1 MFQPLR
7 RLSQLRCSV
16 ARFRR
21 QEDGALTI
29 FGLLLLIMMMV
40 AGGFALDIMRS
51 EVDRTNLQN
60 AVDRAVLAAAALEQD
75 RDPRTVVED
84 FLRASQVDVDD
95 VQIVVSDTGS
105 VRSVSAATTSEID
118 SLFLGMLGHETVLQP
133 VSSEAREEETE
144 LELSLVVDIS
154 GSMGGT
160 KITNLRSA
168 ATDFVTELL
177 RDREDLTTISI
188 VPYNDR
194 VNLGSLLPN
203 YFEMTDEHDLSNC
216 VVFDNTDFSSTGLT
230 AGTVLQRM
238 GHFDWVSGGATNAQ
252 GNISSPLCREDDYG
266 AVLAWSN
273 NVTEL
278 TTHIAGL
285 GAGWNTAMDLGV
297 KVGTMLLDPTSRD
310 ELGEMIADTHV
321 DAVFAG
327 RPFDYGTEGVQKVL
341 VVMTDGVNTSQWDL
355 RESRKNGPSGVFVHN
370 TAVTAPGNPNAG
382 NNGNGVGDFDG
393 NNGLANG
400 LIDQLVPS
408 LLNGVS
414 NYTNAWTNLRDNV
427 PLNDHTGWWASDERE
442 FFTAWDGTENA
453 NTFFSVWSD
462 DQNAFWVPHLG
473 IYQSTPFG
481 ATDAVEL
488 TYPELFSQMSINYLD
503 DTLLGSADTNT
514 RNHYN
519 GAWQT
524 TQWHSSANA
533 NLAAICGAARAADI
547 IIYTIAFNA
556 PTSGQTAMQGCAG
569 VGNEANFINVTDLD
583 IEAAFDDILASINRL
598 RLTQ

>member
-1 MFQPLR
+1 
-7 RLSQLRCSV
+7 
-16 ARFRR
+16 
-21 QEDGALTI
+21 
-29 FGLLLLIMMMV
+29 MMMV

-216 VVFDNTDFSSTGLT
+216 VVFDNADFSSTGLT

-273 NVTEL
+273 NLTDL

-310 ELGEMIADTHV
+310 ELGEMIADNHV

-370 TAVTAPGNPNAG
+370 TAVTAPGNSGGLP
-382 NNGNGVGDFDG
+382 VHVVLPSVT
-393 NNGLANG
+393 NGL
-400 LIDQLVPS
+400 
-408 LLNGVS
+408 S
-414 NYTNAWTNLRDNV
+414 NWNPAWSNLRDSI
-427 PLNDHTGWWASDERE
+427 PLGNANGWWASDARG
-442 FFTAWDGTENA
+442 FFTEWDGTENA
-453 NTFFSVWSD
+453 QTYFSIWSD